1 MFARSTVN
9 QFVISTTASLCIVL
23 ATGAMAGKEDDTL
36 RTAFAKE
43 VVNVDRYYNTPRE
56 GILLARAIW
65 DGLIYRDPLSGEYH
79 GNLATSWSWSDEVT
93 LDLDLREG
101 VTFHNGEP
109 FDADDVVYTVN
120 YAVDPENG
128 VQNKNVVSWIK
139 GAEKLGQ
146 FSVRLHL
153 HKPQPAAL
161 EYLSG
166 PVGIYPNEYYAEV
179 GPEGMGLAPVGTGPY
194 KAVEI
199 EPGQRFILE
208 KYEGYHDSP
217 KGKPEIGR
225 IDIRTIPDVNTQ
237 IAELFSGQ
245 LDFIWQ
251 VPSDQA
257 EKLRAMDRFDVLNE
271 STMRIGFLVMDT
283 TGRVDEN
290 SPFRSREVRQAVAHA
305 IDRQTIVA
313 SLLKGDSQVV
323 HSACYPSQFGCEQD
337 VAKYDYDPERARQ
350 LLADAG
356 YPDGFSTDFYV
367 YRNRDYAEAMA
378 NYLREIG
385 IDTDFHVMKYPA
397 LRDLWSTS
405 GVPLTFQTWGSFS
418 INDVAL
424 ITSLF
429 FKFGSQ
435 DDAREPEVCDWLE
448 AADNSVD
455 PTFRMENYSKALKR
469 IAEEAYWIP
478 LFSYN
483 ANYVS
488 TREVEYTPTP
498 DEVVRYFSMG
508 WK

>member
-1 MFARSTVN
+1 
-9 QFVISTTASLCIVL
+9 
-23 ATGAMAGKEDDTL
+23 
-36 RTAFAKE
+36 
-43 VVNVDRYYNTPRE
+43 
-56 GILLARAIW
+56 
-65 DGLIYRDPLSGEYH
+65 
-79 GNLATSWSWSDEVT
+79 
-93 LDLDLREG
+93 
-101 VTFHNGEP
+101 
-109 FDADDVVYTVN
+109 
-120 YAVDPENG
+120 
-128 VQNKNVVSWIK
+128 
-139 GAEKLGQ
+139 
-146 FSVRLHL
+146 
-153 HKPQPAAL
+153 
-161 EYLSG
+161 
-166 PVGIYPNEYYAEV
+166 
-179 GPEGMGLAPVGTGPY
+179 
-194 KAVEI
+194 
-199 EPGQRFILE
+199 
-208 KYEGYHDSP
+208 
-217 KGKPEIGR
+217 
-225 IDIRTIPDVNTQ
+225 
-237 IAELFSGQ
+237 
-245 LDFIWQ
+245 
-251 VPSDQA
+251 
-257 EKLRAMDRFDVLNE
+257 MDRFDVLNE

-305 IDRQTIVA
+305 IDRQTIVD

-337 VAKYDYDPERARQ
+337 VVKYDYDPERARQ

-385 IDTDFHVMKYPA
+385 IDTDFHVLKYPA
-397 LRDLWSTS
+397 LRDLWSTT

-418 INDVAL
+418 INDVSL

-435 DDAREPEVCDWLE
+435 DDARDPEVRDWLE